1 MMRSAL
7 LLCSRSAPRGP
18 KLPLWLLNNEV
29 LVVLLLSYSISI
41 NSIIISSMIMCITIL
56 SIMSYIS
63 LIQTLA
69 APTCGEREERPSRRL
84 TILTQ
89 LYIYIYR
96 ERERKRDVFIC
107 SRRRTILTRPCSSS
121 SSRTELY
128 PKP

>member
-89 LYIYIYR
+89 LYIYIYIER
-96 ERERKRDVFIC
+96 EREKERCIHMFTQADYPHASMFFFIEQDRAI
-107 SRRRTILTRPCSSS
+107 S
-121 SSRTELY
+121 
-128 PKP
+128 